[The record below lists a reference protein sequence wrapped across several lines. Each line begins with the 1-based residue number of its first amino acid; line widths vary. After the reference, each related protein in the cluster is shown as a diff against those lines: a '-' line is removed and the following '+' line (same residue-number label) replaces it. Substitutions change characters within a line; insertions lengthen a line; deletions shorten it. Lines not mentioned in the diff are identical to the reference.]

1 VQARPRT
8 QDHLHYAQYSG
19 THALQEGRS
28 VGFADIESRK
38 EIQQVQLAG
47 RPVSIPLSTDGRLAY
62 SSVQE
67 EAKIYVISIPER
79 KIAGVYDT
87 PKGTGPDPV
96 IPLR

>member
-1 VQARPRT
+1 LLPDGKT
-8 QDHLHYAQYSG
+8 LIY
-19 THALQEGRS
+19 ALQEGRS

-38 EIQQVQLAG
+38 EIQQVPLAG
-47 RPVSIPLSTDGRLAY
+47 RPVSISLSTDGRLAY

-67 EAKIYVISIPER
+67 EDKIYVISVGER
-79 KIAGVYDT
+79 KVAGVYDT